1 MKLDLSVYNCKNC
14 KIDNQANKYASQI
27 ESLILKSQ
35 KRDLAKKTRTDNAT
49 NYYCSNDEL
58 SSLNSEI
65 GELESLMFMAQ
76 KCFSEESNKETENL
90 SSFYYY
96 STENIYLIKL
106 YECLLELYVRVKCYS
121 KAVCVA
127 ESLLIIYK

>member
-1 MKLDLSVYNCKNC
+1 LLKNRV
-14 KIDNQANKYASQI
+14 
-27 ESLILKSQ
+27 E
-35 KRDLAKKTRTDNAT
+35 
-49 NYYCSNDEL
+49 E
-58 SSLNSEI
+58 
-65 GELESLMFMAQ
+65 
-76 KCFSEESNKETENL
+76 FSYDFNLNKETENL